1 MTAPPPLLPG
11 QRLRARHRGLAW
23 LAAVIALF
31 VLVGGG
37 YLAISSYLSSA
48 EPGDVAVAYFNSLA
62 RGDAARALSYG
73 PVPVGDRRYLSA
85 EVLKAQLA
93 AGAISAPQ
101 VISIAKTPGHPNS
114 STVNLSYRLTSPGGD
129 DRTVTDVIPMIRQDR
144 HWWLAASAVTT
155 RVGLKQATQ
164 RATFAGTAVP
174 DQPVLLFPGA
184 LPIRFDTPNL
194 ELSDAGSTV
203 TFNASDNSRVDV
215 EASPAGI
222 SAARS
227 SVGTALAA
235 CLAASSTD
243 VFCPTPGNGSSAVRA
258 VPGSLRGTLAPKA
271 TDGLT
276 VTVPNDPHGLFVVA
290 GTVTVNGKYLALNYT
305 NIATPMADPAI
316 SVTISADCYVTSV
329 GAVTWTSP

>member
-11 QRLRARHRGLAW
+11 QRIRARHRGVAW

-31 VLVGGG
+31 ALVGGG
-37 YLAISSYLSSA
+37 YLAVASYLSSA
-48 EPGDVAVAYFNSLA
+48 EPGDVAMAYFNSLA

-73 PVPVGDRRYLSA
+73 PVPAGDRRYLSA

-101 VISIAKTPGHPNS
+101 VISIAKTPGHPDS
-114 STVNLSYRLTSPGGD
+114 STVNLSYRLTTPDGAS
-129 DRTVTDVIPMIRQDR
+129 RTVTDVVPMIRKDR

-155 RVGLKQATQ
+155 RVGLQQATQ
-164 RATFAGTAVP
+164 RATFAGTALP
-174 DQPVLLFPGA
+174 DQAVLLFPGA
-184 LPIRFDTPNL
+184 LPITFDTPNL
-194 ELSDAGSTV
+194 ELSGIESTV
-203 TFNASDNSRVDV
+203 QFNVSDNSRVGV

-222 SAARS
+222 TAARS

-235 CLAASSTD
+235 CLGASSTD
-243 VFCPTPGNGSSAVRA
+243 VFCPAPGNGSSTVRA

-276 VTVPNDPHGLFVVA
+276 VTVPNDAHGLFVVA
-290 GTVTVNGKYLALNYT
+290 GTVTVNGKYLALSYT
-305 NIATPMADPAI
+305 NVATPMTDPAI
-316 SVTISADCYVTSV
+316 SVMISAHCYASAV
-329 GAVTWTSP
+329 GPVTWTSP